1 MESTSQPDAP
11 QLAGPLQRLADGSR
25 RHSTQAPA
33 EHVRLALDTAR
44 TVAAAADRWAGAA
57 CAMKLKLEP
66 ASRGLAAAASLTSN
80 PPS

>member
-25 RHSTQAPA
+25 RHSTPA